1 MAQAPETPRSQAQ
14 KRKAVVKS
22 AESQDDDEDGDSS
35 YKPNSDV
42 AKQGMRKRSAPRATV
57 SRAKKMKANLGSQHD
72 QDDEEAVAN
81 SGVVAPAPAPK
92 IDTKNGI
99 KAEVKTEDE
108 PDSDTQI
115 APLNGDD
122 MTGAIDGTASASPH
136 KQADGQ
142 APVPQGFSTGAAQVL
157 SLDHHQSALPAY
169 MDDIRGMQLQ
179 SGYPGVIPNATH
191 GIGPFG
197 FEQQLSSSQL
207 AALQVHRDPQLQSQG
222 YQLRHLQAPQMLP
235 YPMVRMPGGD
245 LPFGHM
251 AQTQVNE
258 QFPASAYGG
267 VAFFD
272 DQAQLGHDFGYGHA
286 DNESFRGRVDGQDE
300 WDLDNGNVKREVT
313 PEE

>member
-14 KRKAVVKS
+14 KRKALMKS

-35 YKPNSDV
+35 YKPNSG
-42 AKQGMRKRSAPRATV
+42 ATKPGMRKRSAPRATV

-72 QDDEEAVAN
+72 QDDEQAVAN
-81 SGVVAPAPAPK
+81 SVVSAPAPAPK

-99 KAEVKTEDE
+99 KAE
-108 PDSDTQI
+108 PDSDTGT
-115 APLNGDD
+115 ALLNGDDD

-142 APVPQGFSTGAAQVL
+142 APAPQGFSTDAAQVL
-157 SLDHHQSALPAY
+157 SLDHRQSALPAY
-169 MDDIRGMQLQ
+169 MDDTQGMQLQ
-179 SGYPGVIPNATH
+179 SGYRGVIPNATH
-191 GIGPFG
+191 GIGSLG

-207 AALQVHRDPQLQSQG
+207 ATLQAQG
-222 YQLRHLQAPQMLP
+222 YPLRHFQPPQMFP

-251 AQTQVNE
+251 AQTQVHE
-258 QFPASAYGG
+258 QFPAGAYGG

>member
-14 KRKAVVKS
+14 KRKAVMKS
-22 AESQDDDEDGDSS
+22 GESQDDDEDGDSS
-35 YKPNSDV
+35 YKPSSGA
-42 AKQGMRKRSAPRATV
+42 AKPGMRKRSAPRATV

-72 QDDEEAVAN
+72 QDDEEESVAN
-81 SGVVAPAPAPK
+81 SVVVAPAPAPK
-92 IDTKNGI
+92 IDTNNGI
-99 KAEVKTEDE
+99 KAEVKTEAE
-108 PDSDTQI
+108 PDSDTGI
-115 APLNGDD
+115 ALFNGDD
-122 MTGAIDGTASASPH
+122 MTGAIDGTAGASPH

-142 APVPQGFSTGAAQVL
+142 APAQQGFSTGAAQVL
-157 SLDHHQSALPAY
+157 SLDHRQSALPAY
-169 MDDIRGMQLQ
+169 MDDIQGMQLQ

-191 GIGPFG
+191 GNSSFG

-207 AALQVHRDPQLQSQG
+207 AALQAHRDEQLQG
-222 YQLRHLQAPQMLP
+222 YQLRHFQAPQMFP
-235 YPMVRMPGGD
+235 YQMVCMPGGD

-300 WDLDNGNVKREVT
+300 WDLDNGSVKREVT
-313 PEE
+313 PEG